1 MPGEKTGHDKQK
13 KTTDAQKENASALI
27 ATKLRGYYESIV
39 EEGTPDHFLDL
50 LERLDAAERRNNKAD

>member
-1 MPGEKTGHDKQK
+1 MPGEKTGHEKQK
-13 KTTDAQKENASALI
+13 KTTDVQKDNASTLI

-50 LERLDAAERRNNKAD
+50 LERLDEAERKNKAE

>member
-1 MPGEKTGHDKQK
+1 MPGDKTGHKK
-13 KTTDAQKENASALI
+13 HTKTTDAQKENASTLI

-50 LERLDAAERRNNKAD
+50 LERLDEAERKHKAK